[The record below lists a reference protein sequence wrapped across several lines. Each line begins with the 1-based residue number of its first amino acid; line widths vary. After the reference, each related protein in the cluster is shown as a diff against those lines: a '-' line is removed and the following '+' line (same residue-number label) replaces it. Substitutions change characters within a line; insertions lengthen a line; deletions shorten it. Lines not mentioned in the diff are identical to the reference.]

1 MLSLLASLV
10 LGGLFP
16 GLGLQRE
23 SGFPRPLS
31 PEEEREAVERMRRGD
46 EDARNLLV
54 LHNLRLVAHV
64 VKKYYA
70 SSGDQDDLLSI
81 GTIGLIKAV
90 DSFDPGK
97 NSRLATFAARCIEN
111 EIFMHFR
118 AERRRGAE
126 ISLQDAV
133 DTDKDGNVL
142 EILDTLGEEEDF
154 SDRVGVREEI
164 AILEKKID
172 ELLTGRERFILLR
185 RYGLRGREAMTQREI
200 AALLGISRSYV
211 SRIEKGALAKL
222 REALEERN
230 AR

>member
-10 LGGLFP
+10 LNGLFM
-16 GLGLQRE
+16 GLGLSRE
-23 SGFPRPLS
+23 SGFPKPLS
-31 PEEEREAVERMRRGD
+31 QAEETEAVERMRAGD
-46 EDARNLLV
+46 PDARNLLV

-70 SSGDQDDLLSI
+70 SSGEQDDLISI

-90 DSFDPGK
+90 DSFDPAK

-118 AERRRGAE
+118 TEKRRGAE

-164 AILEKKID
+164 ALLERKID
-172 ELLTGRERFILLR
+172 ELLAGREKFILLR
-185 RYGLRGREAMTQREI
+185 RYGLRGHEVMTQREI
-200 AALLGISRSYV
+200 AALLRISRSYV
-211 SRIEKGALAKL
+211 SRIEKGALLKL
-222 REALEERN
+222 KEALEAEGM
-230 AR
+230 